1 MPTPFPSPDSALLP
15 LFLVA
20 GRNELTAKQLATQ
33 VGYHLYADGGIPA
46 PLRQQCAQAVAQAVQ
61 LETPVRR
68 HLLLQNAE
76 HRPTLPRGKRSLNLQ
91 ADEHAERA
99 AIRSPPTAMLPQ
111 PVLCPL
117 PACALRFLHAHQ
129 QPIQAPQAALTAPVD
144 TTPASQALP
153 PLYLAFPG
161 LGSDYVGMA
170 RELMA
175 FAPFARAIAACD
187 HVLGRIAP
195 NMPVGQWLTE
205 GTAVADQMGTPGLFV
220 TLTAIAISLVDLLTT
235 LGLRPDGFVGHSLGE
250 TACGYAAG
258 LLTRREALHCAL
270 LQGRAAAC
278 VPGAMVSVLAS
289 ADTVVAQLE
298 AATSL
303 SGELRAGGMLDVHV
317 ACYNSA
323 SSCTLVGSPDS
334 VELATTVLRD
344 AGLACVAIETAG
356 AACHWPAAYAAVI
369 DELETELAQVLGR
382 SPRVRP
388 ATWLSTTSAGA
399 AAATATSVAAATD
412 TDAATAEPQVP
423 CAPALTPTY
432 LAQGLAQ
439 PVHFSQAAARLPAG
453 ALVLEIGARPLLG
466 PLLPEGRDLC
476 PLRLTSKSSAD
487 LLVLAACIGDL
498 YSRGLIPTVP
508 SAWLAEPIPPRER
521 AATLAGDMAFE
532 AIASGTKVA
541 LDVADSGMGS
551 GEDSDS
557 GSPPR
562 SPRAGSPDSWGLA
575 AAVHV

>member
-1 MPTPFPSPDSALLP
+1 
-15 LFLVA
+15 
-20 GRNELTAKQLATQ
+20 
-33 VGYHLYADGGIPA
+33 
-46 PLRQQCAQAVAQAVQ
+46 
-61 LETPVRR
+61 
-68 HLLLQNAE
+68 
-76 HRPTLPRGKRSLNLQ
+76 
-91 ADEHAERA
+91 
-99 AIRSPPTAMLPQ
+99 MLPQ

-117 PACALRFLHAHQ
+117 PACALRFLHAQQ
-129 QPIQAPQAALTAPVD
+129 QPIPAPRVALAAPVD

-205 GTAVADQMGTPGLFV
+205 GIAVADQMGTPGLFV

-250 TACGYAAG
+250 TACGFAAG

-278 VPGAMVSVLAS
+278 VPGAMVGVLAS
-289 ADTVVAQLE
+289 ADTAMAQLQS
-298 AATSL
+298 ASSL
-303 SGELRAGGMLDVHV
+303 GGEVHAEGMLDVHV

-356 AACHWPAAYAAVI
+356 AACHWPAGYAAVL
-369 DELETELAQVLGR
+369 DELEAELAQVLGR
-382 SPRVRP
+382 SPRARP

-399 AAATATSVAAATD
+399 AAAAAAVAAATD
-412 TDAATAEPQVP
+412 TDAAMEESQVA
-423 CAPALTPTY
+423 CSPALTPTY
-432 LAQGLAQ
+432 IAQGLAQ
-439 PVHFSQAAARLPAG
+439 PVHFSQAAARLPEG

-466 PLLPEGRDLC
+466 PLLPEGRGLC

-487 LLVLAACIGDL
+487 VPVLAACIGDL
-498 YSRGLIPTVP
+498 YSRGLIHTVP
-508 SAWLAEPIPPRER
+508 SAWLVEPISPRER
-521 AATLAGDMAFE
+521 AAALAADMALE
-532 AIASGTKVA
+532 VIASGTKVA

-551 GEDSDS
+551 GDDSDS

-562 SPRAGSPDSWGLA
+562 SPRATSPDSWGLA
-575 AAVHV
+575 AVVHV